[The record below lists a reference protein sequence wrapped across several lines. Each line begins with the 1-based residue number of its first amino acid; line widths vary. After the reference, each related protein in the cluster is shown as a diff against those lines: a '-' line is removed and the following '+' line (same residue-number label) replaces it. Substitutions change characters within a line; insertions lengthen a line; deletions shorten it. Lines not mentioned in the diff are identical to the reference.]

1 MAERVKAPTHNRE
14 AEGSSP
20 MFLNTNSDFAIVC
33 QSLVLLGKQHANDN
47 RNSSVHCTYNLV
59 LQQDSTS

>member
-1 MAERVKAPTHNRE
+1 MAERVKAPTHKRE
-14 AEGSSP
+14 VAGSSY
-20 MFLNTNSDFAIVC
+20 FLNINSDFAIVC
-33 QSLVLLGKQHANDN
+33 KSLVLLGKQHANDN